1 MSYRIRVVDLETN
14 EISWKPL
21 KGGYLGTYEVDH
33 PQIAMMLAEAMLEM
47 EGDAFLDAQPAY
59 VVGREESDVSGILI
73 SGRSLGALVEG
84 AEFIKVGY
92 G

>member
-1 MSYRIRVVDLETN
+1 MSYRVRVVDLKTN

-33 PQIAMMLAEAMLEM
+33 PQIALMLAEAVLQM
-47 EGDAFLDAQPAY
+47 EGDSFIDAQPASIIG
-59 VVGREESDVSGILI
+59 VEEPDVSGVLI
-73 SGRSLGALVEG
+73 SGREIGALVEG
-84 AEFIKVGY
+84 ADFIRFDY